1 MLTFSVGSIPVLLSS
16 CGVVLSLITLA
27 LLIFDTAKNAK
38 FYGLIFILQWFFLAP
53 LVVWNGIIIFS
64 VGYPHFNQT
73 KFKEDSIRG
82 YPAFFRET
90 MVGDEK
96 LKFDPPDLREKLECD
111 YNLWKAAYI
120 IEIALII
127 LSFTLIIFTM
137 IGFCEGYTF
146 FRKIYEEFQGKG
158 SIKDTEHDIE
168 GKSISKSSLSA
179 LHKQ

>member
-38 FYGLIFILQWFFLAP
+38 FYVLIFILQWFLLAP

>member
-1 MLTFSVGSIPVLLSS
+1 MLLSS

-27 LLIFDTAKNAK
+27 LLIFNTEKNAK

-73 KFKEDSIRG
+73 KFKKDSITE

-90 MVGDEK
+90 MVGDEN
-96 LKFDPPDLREKLECD
+96 LKFDPQDLRDNLECD

-146 FRKIYEEFQGKG
+146 FRKIYEEFRGKG
-158 SIKDTEHDIE
+158 SIKGSEQGIE
-168 GKSISKSSLSA
+168 GKPKECIKKRSLNRICHKNFAGKS
-179 LHKQ
+179 